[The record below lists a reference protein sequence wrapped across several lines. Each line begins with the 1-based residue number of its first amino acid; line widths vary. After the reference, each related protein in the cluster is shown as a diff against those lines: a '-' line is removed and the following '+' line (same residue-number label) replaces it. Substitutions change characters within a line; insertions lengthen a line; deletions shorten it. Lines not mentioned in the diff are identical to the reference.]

1 MAAPTDT
8 RTGIAHAEVD
18 ATVTRTAGR
27 KRTIEAEGHEAPAI
41 KVPVPSTPVHAE
53 VEVAVGSTI
62 GLPGFSAARFDVR
75 LRLPCKTD
83 PESVE
88 RTYNAALG
96 FCQKKLD
103 ALKATVE

>member
-1 MAAPTDT
+1 MPPPTDT
-8 RTGIAHAEVD
+8 RMGIAHASVD
-18 ATVTRTAGR
+18 AETTRSAGR
-27 KRTIEAEGHEAPAI
+27 KRITETEGHEAPAV
-41 KVPVPSTPVHAE
+41 KVPAAPPVHAE
-53 VEVAVGSTI
+53 VEVAVGATV
-62 GLPGFSAARFDVR
+62 GLPGYSAARFDVR

-88 RTYNAALG
+88 RTYAAALG